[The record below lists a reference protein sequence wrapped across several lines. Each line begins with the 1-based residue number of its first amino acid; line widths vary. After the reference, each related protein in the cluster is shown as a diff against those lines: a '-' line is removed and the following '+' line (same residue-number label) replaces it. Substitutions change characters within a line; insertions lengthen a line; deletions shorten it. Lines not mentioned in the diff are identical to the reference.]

1 MNNFNLKNI
10 TESLLET
17 FLEAGQAAKD
27 ISQKGVKVTIK
38 EDKSPVTN
46 GDLLVDKILKSK
58 IKDLTPKTTI
68 ISEETVNFNSTN
80 NKEKTFSI
88 LYHTI
93 GIGTNILS
101 KLKKNER
108 VKIIGPLGNP
118 IPFNHASKNFLLIA
132 GGIGIA
138 PLVWLGDTLVAN
150 NKNVTMLIGGRSKNH
165 IFPIKKLKQ
174 EIEVEIFTDDGS
186 LGTKG
191 LATKKINNFLS
202 WTDEIILCGPEPMFV
217 SAHEIIKQYDGHIP
231 AYALFEKEM
240 ACGIGICYGCAI
252 KDKKNNPQLVCTK
265 GPSFELSNIYL

>member
-1 MNNFNLKNI
+1 M
-10 TESLLET
+10 
-17 FLEAGQAAKD
+17 D
-27 ISQKGVKVTIK
+27 I
-38 EDKSPVTN
+38 
-46 GDLLVDKILKSK
+46 SK
-58 IKDLTPKTTI
+58 IKILQNVNIYGNTYLLTLQQSPSILKAKPGQFI
-68 ISEETVNFNSTN
+68 MIFPGQQFDPLLGRPMSIHRIN

-93 GIGTNILS
+93 GLGTNILS

-108 VKIIGPLGNP
+108 IKIIGPLGNP
-118 IPFNHASKNFLLIA
+118 ISFNHTKKNFLLIA

-138 PLVWLGDTLVAN
+138 PLVWLADELVVN

-202 WTDEIILCGPEPMFV
+202 WTDEIILCGPEPMFI
-217 SAHEIIKQYDGHIP
+217 SAHEIIKQYDTYIP

-252 KDKKNNPQLVCTK
+252 KDKKNNPQLICTK
-265 GPSFELSNIYL
+265 GPSFKLSDIYL